1 MSNQN
6 YCAPGEPSTEQNPCV
21 YAETLSDLAAQVDFS
36 TAISAILTIMAALA
50 GVFIVTRGGALILSK
65 ITGGTPSDYYETID
79 GKPYSP
85 DEDWGDANDAYNSGL
100 IRLKKQYTHEEAMDD
115 PDSF

>member
-21 YAETLSDLAAQVDFS
+21 YAETLSDLAAQVDYS

-50 GVFIVTRGGALILSK
+50 GIYIVTRGGELILSK
-65 ITGGTPSDYYETID
+65 IKTPSHQYEPYEYDDHYFTAKYQDGTTKNYYVSDDGNFKEID
-79 GKPYSP
+79 
-85 DEDWGDANDAYNSGL
+85 
-100 IRLKKQYTHEEAMDD
+100 
-115 PDSF
+115 

>member
-1 MSNQN
+1 MSTQN

-21 YAETLSDLAAQVDFS
+21 YAQTLSDLAAQVDYS

-65 ITGGTPSDYYETID
+65 ITGPTPSDYYETID

-85 DEDWGDANDAYNSGL
+85 DEDWGDANDAYNSG
-100 IRLKKQYTHEEAMDD
+100 IIKLKKEYENYD
-115 PDSF
+115 